1 MVEPWVVGAVAAGTA
16 GVVGGV
22 GTWWGLRRRGLH
34 RWIVPY
40 LCSVGRR
47 RSPRP
52 GQPVHVI
59 LAICDHYEP
68 KRGNA
73 PKEKARQRVK
83 QWVEEYPRLFGRF
96 RDSDGVPPQHTF
108 FYPADEYEP
117 ELVDGV
123 AGLCRNKDG

>member
-1 MVEPWVVGAVAAGTA
+1 MIDPWVAGAVAAGTGA
-16 GVVGGV
+16 VLGGV
-22 GTWWGLRRRGLH
+22 SVSWGLRKRGMH

-40 LCSVGRR
+40 MLSVGERQG
-47 RSPRP
+47 PRP
-52 GQPVHVI
+52 GQPIHLI

-73 PKEKARQRVK
+73 RMEKARQRVK
-83 QWVEEYPRLFGRF
+83 QWVEEYPRQFSRF

-108 FYPADEYEP
+108 FYPADEYEM

-123 AGLCRNKDG
+123 TEL